1 MGAPRTL
8 LPAAAILLAAACTGD
23 IGDGDEPTEP
33 TGPIATGTE
42 VSIGPAFGR
51 RLTREEV
58 FNSIDV
64 VLGVDLDP
72 GAFDLPRDER
82 VPGGFR
88 NSAADQLLSLG
99 RVEAYG
105 EIAKAAVEAADWNA
119 LLGEHASCTDATVD
133 CYRGFVDSMGRLV
146 MRRPVPEQ
154 EAQMLVELFHLAA
167 DEGDDFLAGAQLA
180 TRSMLQSPRF
190 IYRLETQTPEGAD
203 ETRTVDAYE
212 LATRLSFLV
221 WNAAPDTALLELAA
235 QGDLPANIDAQL
247 DRLYQSPR
255 ARRAMRQYVEQ
266 WLYLDAIP
274 ASFALGDDLKE
285 QTYRL
290 FEWIA
295 FDESRDLMEAFTSQR
310 AELTGELAEFY
321 GLPSQ
326 GPDLA
331 VYDLSDL
338 PERVGFLTHASV
350 MAARTVNPDSSMID
364 RGLFVLNDVFCD
376 GVPPPTDPDLQDE
389 IEAVKVPE
397 GSGLSQRERFAI
409 QSEHELCAS
418 CHGKFDP
425 LGLPFEVFGSAG
437 QHITEDQWGNPLT
450 GQASVALYD
459 IEGDFDTVGEFV
471 TALSQS
477 EHVARCLAEK
487 SMQHAYGRKLSAKD
501 RDGIEAAHA
510 LFVEGG
516 GTYRAL
522 LNAVAHADDFA
533 LVEVRP

>member
-1 MGAPRTL
+1 MF
-8 LPAAAILLAAACTGD
+8 AILALAATASAQDSAHEGNQCHLEYFHSSHAAPVDLTGTLCSAWSDNACCSQATAEKHVYSATCTG
-23 IGDGDEPTEP
+23 T
-33 TGPIATGTE
+33 AT
-42 VSIGPAFGR
+42 
-51 RLTREEV
+51 
-58 FNSIDV
+58 D
-64 VLGVDLDP
+64 
-72 GAFDLPRDER
+72 
-82 VPGGFR
+82 
-88 NSAADQLLSLG
+88 
-99 RVEAYG
+99 
-105 EIAKAAVEAADWNA
+105 
-119 LLGEHASCTDATVD
+119 TDATPD
-133 CYRGFVDSMGRLV
+133 CYRGFVDSMGLLV
-146 MRRPVPEQ
+146 MRRPVPET
-154 EAQMLVELFHLAA
+154 EAQMLVELFQLAA
-167 DEGDDFLAGAQLA
+167 DEGDDFLAGAQLV

-190 IYRLETQTPEGAD
+190 IYRLETQTPQGTD
-203 ETRTVDAYE
+203 ETRAVDAYE

-221 WNAAPDTALLELAA
+221 WNAGPDTALLDLAA

-247 DRLYQSPR
+247 DRLYDSPR

-266 WLYLDAIP
+266 WLYLDAVP

-295 FDESRDLMEAFTSQR
+295 FDESRDLMEAFSSQR

-331 VYDLSDL
+331 VYDLSEL

-364 RGLFVLNDVFCD
+364 RGLFVLNDIFCD
-376 GVPPPTDPDLQDE
+376 GVPPPTDPELQEE

-437 QHITEDQWGNPLT
+437 QHITEDQWGNPLS

-459 IEGDFDTVGEFV
+459 IEGDFATVGEFV

-501 RDGIEAAHA
+501 RDGIESAHA
-510 LFVEGG
+510 LFVEAG